1 MCQKPNPQLDFSKQC
16 KQTTCLVSQ
25 WSAGSMDLGP
35 GAGGLLVARIL
46 HGTVSF
52 QASCWKSSSAKP
64 LLHMACSLD
73 LSLTLFVLFLLVAN
87 VRWHISLQ
95 LSEFANTG
103 KTPCSLYPG
112 QWTTALPDPPLH
124 LQSPFI
130 WGSYVRVRF
139 AHVNGLLIIYSSFIL
154 IIEFLLNSFYSL
166 LCTHCL
172 STCCWYL
179 VAFGVRLLQR
189 ACSLIF
195 LLT

>member
-1 MCQKPNPQLDFSKQC
+1 M
-16 KQTTCLVSQ
+16 
-25 WSAGSMDLGP
+25 GP

-52 QASCWKSSSAKP
+52 QVACSKSSSAKP

-73 LSLTLFVLFLLVAN
+73 LSLTLFVLFLLVDN

-95 LSEFANTG
+95 LSEFAKAKPPAARTQVS
-103 KTPCSLYPG
+103 KQEHYQTPSARPI
-112 QWTTALPDPPLH
+112 
-124 LQSPFI
+124 PFYM
-130 WGSYVRVRF
+130 GFSCSYVRVRF
-139 AHVNGLLIIYSSFIL
+139 AHVNGLLIIYSSFVL